1 MSHDRL
7 RFDRQMM
14 RHHDTNRMDGKNLDG
29 KMKNSGAMNSD
40 AKMI

>member
-14 RHHDTNRMDGKNLDG
+14 RHHDTNRMDGKNLGG
-29 KMKNSGAMNSD
+29 KMKIHHVSWC
-40 AKMI
+40 

>member
-1 MSHDRL
+1 
-7 RFDRQMM
+7 M
-14 RHHDTNRMDGKNLDG
+14 RHHDTNQMDVKNPDV